1 MEKEQIFEGLNK
13 AYFSEQMDERSVIEH
28 LPELLA
34 SAKLFIDIG
43 ASLGQYAYFANNVML
58 GGEIIAIEA
67 DPIRFEQLKHNCQKW
82 ESESAGRNK
91 LTPVHAAASNQSETI
106 TFYTTHSN
114 VSGGLFPHKL
124 RGAGRDAAGN
134 PVRYDKITVNSITLD
149 TFLGGRVPDVV
160 KVDVEGGELRVL
172 KGATRLLTAGKTK
185 FLVEIH
191 GWQDPHGQRT
201 PQDVHEFMVKFD
213 FLGSDFHGHTLF
225 EKRGYTMTEITS
237 KADPIRIGIV
247 GCGAVTQRFHLPSTR
262 RVDGCSVTVLVDS
275 DRSRAEQLAAKYRVP
290 NISTDFRDL
299 PKHADAAIVA
309 VPHRLH
315 AAIGEHLLSA
325 GCHVLMEKPLAVT
338 DAECHRLITLAKEK
352 GLVLTVG
359 HMRRYFRAYQIAKKL
374 IEAGTLGKI
383 KSFDVREGG
392 VYNWP
397 VVSDFMFRA
406 EEAGGGVLA
415 DNGVHTLDFVLWCL
429 GDAESVEYY
438 DDNLGGVEAECT
450 MHLHMK
456 GGARGVVEL
465 SRLRNLR
472 NTAIIS
478 GERGEIELHLRTDEI
493 AFHPGSEQSYQSFE
507 ALPPLTHAMPRKL
520 ADCFQVQLESWLGT
534 ISGETPN
541 FVPGEEAGKSAAL
554 IEACYQQRRPIDPII
569 GMHRE
574 TERSHPTPLLKDK
587 VVLVTGATGSIGGRL
602 VERLVIDHQAQVR
615 VLVRNLANLSRV
627 SRLPVAI
634 YQGDVTDSAAVDR
647 AVAGCDV
654 VFHCAY
660 AFGGS
665 PAEQQR
671 IAVEGSRNIAQAVL
685 RHKVRSLVYVS
696 SISVYEPLHD
706 GSLDETAPKRPSG
719 WTYPDIKKRTERMM
733 LEFHNQHG
741 LPVVV
746 VQPSIVYGP
755 FVKSWTQSPL
765 TQLKSGTV
773 ILPNEG
779 SGLCNAV
786 YIDDVADA
794 LILAGTNPN
803 AIGET
808 FLISGPEPVTWR
820 EFYRAYE
827 DMVGITATK
836 YMSALEIQ
844 ARHNKRNDYLR
855 RSITGTLRW
864 LITRSPYPVVSA
876 GKWLKERSPF
886 VARTLQQYGVTGPR
900 SLDGPRDIVPDPQ
913 RLALF
918 QSKAHVRIDKA
929 REILGYE
936 PRFDME
942 SGMHLTKVY
951 VQWANPDDQVS

>member
-1 MEKEQIFEGLNK
+1 MKE
-13 AYFSEQMDERSVIEH
+13 
-28 LPELLA
+28 
-34 SAKLFIDIG
+34 
-43 ASLGQYAYFANNVML
+43 
-58 GGEIIAIEA
+58 
-67 DPIRFEQLKHNCQKW
+67 
-82 ESESAGRNK
+82 
-91 LTPVHAAASNQSETI
+91 
-106 TFYTTHSN
+106 
-114 VSGGLFPHKL
+114 
-124 RGAGRDAAGN
+124 
-134 PVRYDKITVNSITLD
+134 
-149 TFLGGRVPDVV
+149 
-160 KVDVEGGELRVL
+160 
-172 KGATRLLTAGKTK
+172 TR
-185 FLVEIH
+185 
-191 GWQDPHGQRT
+191 
-201 PQDVHEFMVKFD
+201 
-213 FLGSDFHGHTLF
+213 
-225 EKRGYTMTEITS
+225 S
-237 KADPIRIGIV
+237 KANPIRIGII
-247 GCGAVTQRFHLPSTR
+247 GCGAVTQKFHLPSTR
-262 RVDGCSVTVLVDS
+262 KAEGCSVTILIDS
-275 DRSRAEQLAAKYRVP
+275 NRSRAEQLAAKYNVP
-290 NISTDFRDL
+290 TISTDFHEL
-299 PKHADAAIVA
+299 PRHADAAIVA
-309 VPHRLH
+309 VPHHLH
-315 AAIGEHLLSA
+315 APIGEYLLSA

-338 DAECHRLITLAKEK
+338 DTECHRLISLAKEK
-352 GLVLTVG
+352 DVILTVSLV
-359 HMRRYFRAYQIAKKL
+359 RRYFRAHQIAKKL
-374 IEAGTLGKI
+374 MEANTLGKI
-383 KSFDVREGG
+383 ESFDIREGG

-397 VVSDFMFRA
+397 VASDFMFRA
-406 EEAGGGVLA
+406 QEACGGVLT
-415 DNGVHTLDFVLWCL
+415 DNGAHTLDFVLWCL
-429 GDAESVEYY
+429 GDVQSVECY
-438 DDNLGGVEAECT
+438 DDNLGGVEAECV
-450 MHLHMK
+450 MYLQMNS
-456 GGARGVVEL
+456 GARGVVEL

-472 NTAIIS
+472 NSAIIS

-493 AFHPGSEQSYQSFE
+493 AFHPGSEQSYESFE
-507 ALPPLTHAMPRKL
+507 GLPPLTHTMPRKW
-520 ADCFQVQLESWLGT
+520 ADCFSAQLESWLNA
-534 ISGETPN
+534 ISGRAPS
-541 FVPGEEAGKSAAL
+541 FVTGEEARKSAAF
-554 IEACYQQRRPIDPII
+554 IEACYQQRRRMHPII
-569 GMHRE
+569 GIDGARE
-574 TERSHPTPLLKDK
+574 TPGVAPLLKDK
-587 VVLVTGATGSIGGRL
+587 TVLVTGATGSIGGRL
-602 VERLVIDHQAQVR
+602 VEKLVIEHQAQVR
-615 VLVRNLANLSRV
+615 VLVRNLSSLSRI
-627 SRLPVAI
+627 SRLPI
-634 YQGDVTDSAAVDR
+634 SIHHGDVTDSAAVDE

-660 AFGGS
+660 AFGKP
-665 PAEQQR
+665 PAEQER
-671 IAVEGSRNIAQAVL
+671 VAVDGSRNVAEAVL
-685 RHKVRSLVYVS
+685 RHKVKSLLYVS

-765 TQLKSGTV
+765 NQLKSGTV

-786 YIDDVADA
+786 YIDDVADS
-794 LILAGTNPN
+794 LILAATNPN

-900 SLDGPRDIVPDPQ
+900 SFDGPRDFVPDPQ

-918 QSKAHVRIDKA
+918 RSRTRVRIDKA

-951 VQWANPDDQVS
+951 VQWANPDGQVS